1 MVQIRVEINQCVGCT
16 SPRHRAGAASM
27 AWRTRR
33 KILISTQTRSRTS
46 CMGSSYHML
55 CFLIRF
61 RSTWCC
67 NIKRLVDG
75 PTIDMGSC
83 GTCSCRSAPKV
94 YWHGSSS
101 AGRSS
106 RINSQTKYI
115 QVYFLPSARRRCR
128 TSRRRRRRNCALLT
142 LTPIKG
148 RSCSSRTSD
157 PGRACTRWSCARRAG
172 AFCRYCK
179 TGKASREILSTI
191 RGGRGTT
198 CAC

>member
-1 MVQIRVEINQCVGCT
+1 
-16 SPRHRAGAASM
+16 M

-46 CMGSSYHML
+46 SMWSSYHML

-101 AGRSS
+101 GGHSS
-106 RINSQTKYI
+106 RISRNNYI
-115 QVYFLPSARRRCR
+115 QVYFLAPGVD
-128 TSRRRRRRNCALLT
+128 TEHPEKTRRRNCALLT

-148 RSCSSRTSD
+148 KSCSSRTSD
-157 PGRACTRWSCARRAG
+157 PGRARTLRSCAHRAG
-172 AFCRYCK
+172 GFFCYCK
-179 TGKASREILSTI
+179 NCNRL
-191 RGGRGTT
+191 
-198 CAC
+198 